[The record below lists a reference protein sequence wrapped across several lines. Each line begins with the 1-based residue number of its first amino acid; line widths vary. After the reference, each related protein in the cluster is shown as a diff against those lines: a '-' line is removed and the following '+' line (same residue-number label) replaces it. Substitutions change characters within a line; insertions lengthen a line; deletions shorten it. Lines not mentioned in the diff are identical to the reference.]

1 MGQILIR
8 QLDDATIA
16 RLKARARER
25 KTSVEALAREAIS
38 DAAKLTVEEK
48 MAMVRKLQAWSE
60 SAKVPGVR
68 QTPGVELIREDRD
81 R

>member
-16 RLKARARER
+16 RLKVRARER
-25 KTSVEALAREAIS
+25 KTSVEALAREAINK
-38 DAAKLTVEEK
+38 AAALSVEEK
-48 MAMVRKLQAWSE
+48 LAIVRRMQDWADR
-60 SAKVPGVR
+60 AKVPGVK
-68 QTPGVELIREDRD
+68 QTPGWELIREDRD